1 MTANITC
8 GLTRAELDAHPTWIT
23 LEGSCVALRPDGT
36 KCNCPYSAHF
46 APQAIQPAG
55 SYPFTVYFIESYP
68 TVYYICLSHILHNY
82 ILFAFDEFYL
92 MV

>member
-68 TVYYICLSHILHNY
+68 IQLFISLSPIYIIY
-82 ILFAFDEFYL
+82 IAY
-92 MV
+92 VNVIV

>member
-46 APQAIQPAG
+46 APQQAIQPAG
-55 SYPFTVYFIESYP
+55 SYPVPVYFIHH
-68 TVYYICLSHILHNY
+68 TFTIICT
-82 ILFAFDEFYL
+82 LFIFDEFHL
-92 MV
+92 MR

>member
-46 APQAIQPAG
+46 APQAIQPGNFPAPLNFELLNHHHNISSYNEYFLYG
-55 SYPFTVYFIESYP
+55 SF
-68 TVYYICLSHILHNY
+68 NKRW
-82 ILFAFDEFYL
+82 
-92 MV
+92 

>member
-55 SYPFTVYFIESYP
+55 SYPLTVLLLYINTYINIIIIFIIIIVIIFIHFYP
-68 TVYYICLSHILHNY
+68 YY
-82 ILFAFDEFYL
+82 
-92 MV
+92 

>member
-68 TVYYICLSHILHNY
+68 TVYFIESYIY
-82 ILFAFDEFYL
+82 IAY
-92 MV
+92 VNVIV

>member
-46 APQAIQPAG
+46 APQAIQPAAG
-55 SYPFTVYFIESYP
+55 SYPFTVYFIESNP
-68 TVYYICLSHILHNY
+68 IYIYIEYKIYIYNKTILQAYN
-82 ILFAFDEFYL
+82 
-92 MV
+92 

>member
-46 APQAIQPAG
+46 APQAIQPAAG

-68 TVYYICLSHILHNY
+68 KYIYIYVYNKTILQAYN
-82 ILFAFDEFYL
+82 
-92 MV
+92 

>member
-1 MTANITC
+1 MMTANITC

-46 APQAIQPAG
+46 APQAIQPAASAPG
-55 SYPFTVYFIESYP
+55 PVNSIERFS
-68 TVYYICLSHILHNY
+68 SHILR
-82 ILFAFDEFYL
+82 ILFAFDEF
-92 MV
+92 V